1 MEPGR
6 TRFAAAVTLAF
17 VLLGGLGLA
26 HHEMWRDELQAWLI
40 PAGSGSPAELVHNL
54 RYEGHPALWHSLLW
68 IVSRFTQRP
77 EAMQVLHL
85 AISAA
90 AVFLF
95 ARSAPF
101 SRPVRALF
109 AFGYYPLYEYTV
121 ISRNYGLGLLLL
133 FAACAL
139 FPTRRRSYLPLAAV
153 LALLANTNPYAWI
166 VALAFAGV
174 LTLEALLDREIW
186 RGRGMDLTLSLL
198 LFLAAAGMA
207 AAQMIPPPDG
217 QYATAWYLRWQTP
230 RAARVLA
237 TLSRAL
243 LPIPRPGEPTAWNTN
258 VLWAV
263 HRGAATLIAPVLIAA
278 AIAALRRSRT
288 ALLFYLG
295 GTLALLG
302 FTYVKYLG
310 FTRHHGAHFLLLL
323 ACLWIARTE
332 DPPPPGQP
340 RHPFQHRDLALA
352 LLLAVHVVGGAWVYA
367 QDLRRPFSAAKATA
381 AFLRDPAYREAN
393 LVGYTDMT
401 ATPVSGYLGRPF
413 FHPQSRT
420 VGTYVLWNE
429 ARRPGLHFGEYCRV
443 LRRQVR
449 QRPEGIVLVTN
460 HPAPLC
466 GARMQPEEIA
476 SFQDSLLSDERFRIY
491 RIRMLAIR

>member
-17 VLLGGLGLA
+17 VLLGGIGLA
-26 HHEMWRDELQAWLI
+26 RHEMWRDELQAWLI
-40 PAGSGSPAELVHNL
+40 PAGSGSPAELIHNL

-68 IVSRFTQRP
+68 IVSRFTERP

-166 VALAFAGV
+166 VALAFAGA
-174 LTLEALLDREIW
+174 LTVEALLDREL
-186 RGRGMDLTLSLL
+186 RRVDAALGLL
-198 LFLAAAGMA
+198 LFLAGAGMA
-207 AAQMIPPPDG
+207 AALMIPPPDG
-217 QYATAWYLRWQTP
+217 RYATAWYLAWRTP
-230 RAARVLA
+230 RALRVLSTVA
-237 TLSRAL
+237 RAC
-243 LPIPRPGEPTAWNTN
+243 LPLPNPSEPAAWNTN
-258 VLWAV
+258 LLWSLHGAV
-263 HRGAATLIAPVLIAA
+263 AGLAALGLIAA
-278 AIAALRRSRT
+278 AAAALRRSRT
-288 ALLFYLG
+288 ALLLYLG
-295 GTLALLG
+295 GTAALLG
-302 FTYVKYLG
+302 FTYIKYVG
-310 FTRHHGAHFLLLL
+310 YTRHHGAHFLLLL
-323 ACLWIARTE
+323 ACLWIARAE
-332 DPPPPGQP
+332 APPPESPGPP
-340 RHPFQHRDLALA
+340 RRHGDLALA
-352 LLLAVHVVGGAWVYA
+352 LLLAVNVVAGAWVYA
-367 QDLRRPFSAAKATA
+367 QDLRRPFSTAKATA
-381 AFLRDPAYREAN
+381 AFLRDPAYGEAI
-393 LVGYTDMT
+393 LIGYPDAA

-413 FHPQSRT
+413 FYPQSRT

-429 ARRPGLHFGEYCRV
+429 ARKPQLHFGEYCRI
-443 LRRQVR
+443 LRRQIR
-449 QRPEGIVLVTN
+449 QRPEGIVLVTT
-460 HPAPLC
+460 HQPPLC
-466 GARMQPEEIA
+466 GARMPPEEIA
-476 SFQDSLLSDERFRIY
+476 SFQDSLLQDERFRIY
-491 RIRMLAIR
+491 RIRMLPVR

>member
-17 VLLGGLGLA
+17 VLLAGLGLA
-26 HHEMWRDELQAWLI
+26 RHEMWRDELQAWLI
-40 PAGSGSPAELVHNL
+40 PAGSGSPGELIHNL

-68 IVSRFTQRP
+68 IVSRVTQKP
-77 EAMQVLHL
+77 EAMQLLHL

-95 ARSAPF
+95 VRSAPF

-121 ISRNYGLGLLLL
+121 ISRNYGLGMLLL

-166 VALAFAGV
+166 VALAFAGA
-174 LTLEALLDREIW
+174 LTLEALLDREL
-186 RGRGMDLTLSLL
+186 RRADAALGLL
-198 LFLAAAGMA
+198 VFLAGAGMA

-217 QYATAWYLRWQTP
+217 QYATAWYLSWQTP

-243 LPIPRPGEPTAWNTN
+243 LPVPRPGEPTAWNSN
-258 VLWAV
+258 LLWAV
-263 HRGAATLIAPVLIAA
+263 HRGAATLIAPALFAA
-278 AIAALRRSRT
+278 AVAALRRHRT
-288 ALLFYLG
+288 ALLLYLG
-295 GTLALLG
+295 GTAALLG
-302 FTYVKYLG
+302 FTYVKYVG
-310 FTRHHGAHFLLLL
+310 YTRHHGAHFLLLL
-323 ACLWIARTE
+323 ACLWIARAETS
-332 DPPPPGQP
+332 PSL
-340 RHPFQHRDLALA
+340 RRRDLALV
-352 LLLAVHVVGGAWVYA
+352 LLLAVNVAAGAWVYA
-367 QDLRRPFSAAKATA
+367 QDLRRPFSAARATA
-381 AFLRDPAYREAN
+381 EFLRDPAYREAI

-429 ARRPGLHFGEYCRV
+429 GRKPGLHFGEYCRV

-449 QRPEGIVLVTN
+449 QRPEGIVLVTT
-460 HPAPLC
+460 HPAPVC

-476 SFQDSLLSDERFRIY
+476 SFQDSLLPDERFRIY
-491 RIRMLAIR
+491 RIRMLAVR

>member
-17 VLLGGLGLA
+17 VLLGGIGLA
-26 HHEMWRDELQAWLI
+26 RHEMWRDELQAWLI
-40 PAGSGSPAELVHNL
+40 PAGSGSPAELIHNL

-109 AFGYYPLYEYTV
+109 ALGYYPLYEYTV
-121 ISRNYGLGLLLL
+121 VSRNYGLGMLLL

-166 VALAFAGV
+166 VALAFAGA
-174 LTLEALLDREIW
+174 LILEALLDRETW
-186 RGRGMDLTLSLL
+186 RGHGMDAALSLL

-217 QYATAWYLRWQTP
+217 QYATAWYLSWQTP
-230 RAARVLA
+230 RVARVLA

-243 LPIPRPGEPTAWNTN
+243 LPVPRPGEPTAWNSN
-258 VLWAV
+258 LLWAV
-263 HRGAATLIAPVLIAA
+263 HRGAATLVAPVLIAA
-278 AIAALRRSRT
+278 AAAALRRHRT
-288 ALLFYLG
+288 ALLLYLG
-295 GTLALLG
+295 GTAALLG
-302 FTYVKYLG
+302 FTYVKYVG
-310 FTRHHGAHFLLLL
+310 YTRHHGAHFLLLL
-323 ACLWIARTE
+323 ACLWIARAE
-332 DPPPPGQP
+332 APLGRQ
-340 RHPFQHRDLALA
+340 RDRALA
-352 LLLAVHVVGGAWVYA
+352 LLLAINVVAGAWVYV

-381 AFLRDPAYREAN
+381 DFLRDPAYREAN

-429 ARRPGLHFGEYCRV
+429 ARKPGLHFGEYCRV

-449 QRPEGIVLVTN
+449 QRPEGIVLVTT
-460 HPAPLC
+460 HPAPIC

-476 SFQDSLLSDERFRIY
+476 SFQDSLLPDERFRIY
-491 RIRMLAIR
+491 RIRMLAVR